1 MNRMSILLSV
11 LILSS
16 LVVGCSSQTAPAA
29 TAVPP
34 AAPTQAK
41 PTAPT
46 QAKPAAPTQAS
57 AAAATQA
64 PATAATQAP
73 AAPPAAAGDAQVIN
87 ITLTIY
93 DMQPPEVTVK
103 AGSKVH
109 FVFKN
114 TDTEE
119 HDVVSAAGKLKS
131 ILVPGGKTVE
141 ADWSVPETPG
151 TFEAICTIHREIKP
165 LRIIV
170 VK

>member
-1 MNRMSILLSV
+1 MNRIVILLSV

-16 LVVGCSSQTAPAA
+16 LIVACGGQTAPAA
-29 TAVPP
+29 TAVQQATP
-34 AAPTQAK
+34 AQTKLAAT
-41 PTAPT
+41 TAP
-46 QAKPAAPTQAS
+46 Q
-57 AAAATQA
+57 TQA
-64 PATAATQAP
+64 PATAATQVP
-73 AAPPAAAGDAQVIN
+73 AATKPPTAGDAQVIN

-93 DMQPPEVTVK
+93 DMQPSEVTVK

-119 HDVVSAAGKLKS
+119 HDVVSAAAKLKS